1 MSKLT
6 AKQFERECANP
17 YTTEPLAVQARNHA
31 AAAGANIAA
40 SQTNVQAKI
49 KPAPGTVGEVKT
61 DITFGSD
68 RVSVKFEGDV
78 QLTSA
83 EGTTTANMFRA
94 VKDTFPADLQDTFL
108 ACGLDWIITSLQQMP
123 VRGVA
128 PQNIKR
134 VLLEQPS
141 TKYWDSKNWFQNG
154 KLLPQYDYGL
164 WDRNIGTLLDS
175 RITQFLETHPLFAVR
190 LVEEALTGCY
200 TMGRHHFASAT
211 HILTPFYYTPIDDAY
226 IQKVY
231 SNLKCIRISQK
242 SRKGVTSGT
251 LRMDYKVCK

>member
-40 SQTNVQAKI
+40 SQTSVQAKI
-49 KPAPGTVGEVKT
+49 KRAPGTVGEVKT
-61 DITFGSD
+61 DIVFGCH
-68 RVSVKFEGDV
+68 RVSVKFKGGV

-94 VKDTFPADLQDTFL
+94 VNDTFPADLRDTFL
-108 ACGLDWIITSLQQMP
+108 ACGLDWIITNLQQMP

-141 TKYWDSKNWFQNG
+141 CKNWFQNG

-164 WDRNIGTLLDS
+164 WNKNIGTLLAS
-175 RITQFLETHPLFAVR
+175 RITKFLENHPPFALR

-211 HILTPFYYTPIDDAY
+211 HILTPFYYKPIDDNY
-226 IQKVY
+226 IKKVY
-231 SNLKCIRISQK
+231 SNLKGIRISQK
-242 SRKGVTSGT
+242 SRKGITSGT
-251 LRMDYKVCK
+251 LRIDYEVCK